1 MRTHVEWMWK
11 QLNKEIHA
19 VWKANGIIE
28 DVTVVIVLH
37 EPKRTVN
44 SSLDNTFLS
53 WQHLRPSLDSKVS

>member
-44 SSLDNTFLS
+44 SSLDNTFFILAT
-53 WQHLRPSLDSKVS
+53 LAPVS